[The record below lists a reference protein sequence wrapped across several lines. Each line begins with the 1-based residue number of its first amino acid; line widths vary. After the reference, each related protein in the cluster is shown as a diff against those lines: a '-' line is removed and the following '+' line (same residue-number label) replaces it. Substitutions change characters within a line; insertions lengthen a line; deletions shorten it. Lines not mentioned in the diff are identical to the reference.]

1 MTPTYDDLQEQVRY
15 LREKLD
21 GVTGTADHKTSLRH
35 AFGLSPKQAA
45 TLALLMGAT
54 RPVSTTAIYLN
65 VFERDCGDGPNL
77 DSVKVCL
84 SQLRRRF
91 ADFKAPGGISNAY
104 GTGCYTIAPELR
116 AWVSERVP
124 A

>member
-1 MTPTYDDLQEQVRY
+1 MTPNEESLRAEVEY
-15 LREKLD
+15 LRERLD
-21 GVTGTADHKTSLRH
+21 GLVGTVDQKTQLRH
-35 AFGLSPKQAA
+35 AFGLSPKQAG

-65 VFERDCGDGPNL
+65 VFEHDNGDGPCL
-77 DSVKVCL
+77 ASVKVCL

-116 AWVSERVP
+116 AWIDERV
-124 A
+124 AA

>member
-1 MTPTYDDLQEQVRY
+1 MTATIESLRAEVEY
-15 LREKLD
+15 LRERLSEL
-21 GVTGTADHKTSLRH
+21 TGTVDQKTQLRH
-35 AFGLSPKQAA
+35 AFGLSPKQAG

-54 RPVSTTAIYLN
+54 RPISTTAIYLN
-65 VFERDCGDGPNL
+65 VFERDCGDGPDL
-77 DSVKVCL
+77 ASVKVCL

-104 GTGCYTIAPELR
+104 GTGCYTLAPELR
-116 AWVSERVP
+116 AWVAERVS

>member
-1 MTPTYDDLQEQVRY
+1 MTPQIEDLQEQVRY
-15 LREKLD
+15 LRERLD
-21 GVTGTADHKTSLRH
+21 DLVGTVDQKTKLRH
-35 AFGLSPKQAA
+35 AFGLSPKQAG

-65 VFERDCGDGPNL
+65 VFEHDNGDGPDL
-77 DSVKVCL
+77 ASVKVCL

-104 GTGCYTIAPELR
+104 GTGCYTLAPELR
-116 AWVSERVP
+116 AWIDERV
-124 A
+124 AA

>member
-1 MTPTYDDLQEQVRY
+1 MTPNEEALRAEVEY
-15 LREKLD
+15 LRERLD
-21 GVTGTADHKTSLRH
+21 GLVGTVDHKTQLRH
-35 AFGLSPKQAA
+35 AFGLSPKQAG

-65 VFERDCGDGPNL
+65 VFERDCGDGPDL
-77 DSVKVCL
+77 ASVKVCL

-91 ADFKAPGGISNAY
+91 ADFGAPGGISNAY

-116 AWVSERVP
+116 EWISGRV
-124 A
+124 AA